1 MSNHRVLVV
10 STLVGVVLACSA
22 QAQKPSNLDY
32 LDRLSAQRNAE
43 MRPRPDR
50 PAPVPT
56 LPERIVPTN
65 HQWVCMSTTPWQPVL
80 SAPNPRASVI
90 GQTQQMVAASIGW
103 VNGYAEVLHYN
114 GKIGFIPSS
123 TVRPFHND
131 IKPNGT
137 CTVPGLRLNGTPV
150 FDFH

>member
-1 MSNHRVLVV
+1 MSNRRVFVV

-22 QAQKPSNLDY
+22 HAQRPSNLDY

-43 MRPRPDR
+43 MRPRPDQ

-103 VNGYAEVLHYN
+103 VNGYGTVASL
-114 GKIGFIPSS
+114 G
-123 TVRPFHND
+123 VRPQGSPHFQTGP
-131 IKPNGT
+131 KVSAT
-137 CTVPGLRLNGTPV
+137 LLL
-150 FDFH
+150 